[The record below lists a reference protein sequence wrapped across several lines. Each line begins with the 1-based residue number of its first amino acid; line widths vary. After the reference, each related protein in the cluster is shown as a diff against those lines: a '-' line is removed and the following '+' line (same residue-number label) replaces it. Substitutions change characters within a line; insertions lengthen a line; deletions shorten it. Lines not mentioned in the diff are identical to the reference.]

1 MSCKNLKIWITVF
14 LFPVH
19 TRKHGIYI
27 LDVLKASS
35 FSWLIVSLP
44 TMNCSSLNLQTVL
57 HWKLHLVC
65 SVLFSLYTYFVN
77 LRCFLPL
84 FNVPFASK
92 PSMTCNHL
100 SKWNKL
106 GLQEKTRNRC
116 LYCSSLGCP
125 WVFQDIWMLFRT
137 YSLCISKG
145 STIIQLNFQKYKCGN
160 AVNRIE
166 MS

>member
-1 MSCKNLKIWITVF
+1 MQNLKICITVF

-27 LDVLKASS
+27 LDVLKAPS
-35 FSWLIVSLP
+35 FSSWLIVSLP
-44 TMNCSSLNLQTVL
+44 TKNCSSLTLLTVL

-65 SVLFSLYTYFVN
+65 PVLFSLYTYFVN

-84 FNVPFASK
+84 FSVPFASK
-92 PSMTCNHL
+92 PSTTCNHL
-100 SKWNKL
+100 RKWNKL

-116 LYCSSLGCP
+116 LYYSSLGCP
-125 WVFQDIWMLFRT
+125 WVFQGIWTFFRT
-137 YSLCISKG
+137 YSLYISLG
-145 STIIQLNFQKYKCGN
+145 TTIIQLNFQKYKCMN